1 MSEGGD
7 AAPACSEEVEA
18 RFAGFYAATQS
29 GHSLTEQLRK
39 HRDFGNPYHLEEVI
53 TTFGIDDKGS
63 GYPAHLWDPLSLPV
77 DGHAEVLDA
86 KQAQQ
91 EEARRARQAQRTAI
105 VFSGKTVVE
114 SAGWGPGGLSSGQA
128 AAGGSGTGGAG
139 PGAALG
145 TGAGAGAGGAGAGA
159 VLGTGAWAAQRPTGS
174 AAPASAAPAA
184 AVAPSG
190 AVRKSRFD

>member
-1 MSEGGD
+1 MSEGGG

-114 SAGWGPGGLSSGQA
+114 SAGWGPGGLSGQA
-128 AAGGSGTGGAG
+128 AAGGGTGGAG
-139 PGAALG
+139 AGAALG
-145 TGAGAGAGGAGAGA
+145 TGGAGAGA
-159 VLGTGAWAAQRPTGS
+159 ALGTGAWAAQRSAGS

-184 AVAPSG
+184 AAAPLG
-190 AVRKSRFD
+190 AVRKSRFA